1 MPWKNIIV
9 TAFISALLI
18 AYLVVSTGFVEM
30 RQHDLACNAVDIRVC
45 DSLTNSF
52 IRPADIAAIIEQ
64 DGVKTIGDKIIQMNI
79 YQLEQRLNKRSVI
92 KNTEAYVSI
101 DGVLHIRVYQ
111 RRPIMRV
118 QSPGGSFYIDD
129 SGYIFPLSGV
139 HTSYVPVMTGNVP
152 ISFAGG
158 YRGEIPANEKFLQQT
173 YDFALFLDDDKFWQ
187 SQVTQLYVKNAT
199 NVEIIPRVGEQR
211 ICLGTLD
218 NYNYKLRKLQAF
230 YRKACPAGEES
241 NYSVIDL
248 RYGNQIVCTRK

>member
-230 YRKACPAGEES
+230 FARHVRPVKK
-241 NYSVIDL
+241 VIIPSL
-248 RYGNQIVCTRK
+248 ICVMEIK